1 MSLPLRTAHD
11 TSLQACCDGAESC
24 AQDAN
29 LRHTLQFGIGL
40 HHAGLGE
47 ADRTVV
53 EQLFVGG
60 KIQVLSL
67 LHCLVQAADPRVGP
81 TAQVADPAAGCQV
94 CVWGIAWVPN
104 PAGSYYR

>member
-1 MSLPLRTAHD
+1 MGCSAPLTVVSL
-11 TSLQACCDGAESC
+11 LQASAMLCLLYCKACVSNLHACWNGAVFC
-24 AQDAN
+24 AQDVN

-60 KIQVLSL
+60 KIQV
-67 LHCLVQAADPRVGP
+67 PY
-81 TAQVADPAAGCQV
+81 PAELFVAGC
-94 CVWGIAWVPN
+94 
-104 PAGSYYR
+104 